1 MLTADL
7 RVAFVESGDMPRQI
21 VDALKD
27 EAANGARE
35 RTCKGETMREMKI
48 ISDWLTR
55 TIIIR
60 IGYLSSR
67 PARTGLT

>member
-35 RTCKGETMREMKI
+35 RTCKGETMREM
-48 ISDWLTR
+48 
-55 TIIIR
+55 
-60 IGYLSSR
+60 
-67 PARTGLT
+67 